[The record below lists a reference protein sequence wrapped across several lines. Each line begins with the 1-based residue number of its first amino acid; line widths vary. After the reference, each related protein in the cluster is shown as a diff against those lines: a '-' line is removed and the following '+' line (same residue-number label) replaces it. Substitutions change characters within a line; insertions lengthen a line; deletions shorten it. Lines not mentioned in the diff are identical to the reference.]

1 MFDARIRPLIDP
13 PLNRVG
19 HLLARAGVS
28 PNAVTLFGFAIGIGA
43 AVAIA
48 SGFFLL
54 GFVLI
59 ALNRL
64 ADGLDGALARATQKT
79 DLGGYLD
86 ITLDFFFYG
95 AIPLAFAI
103 QDPAAN
109 ALPAAALLCSF
120 YANGSAFLAFAIMAE
135 RRGLSTDKQGAKSLY
150 YLGGLAEG
158 TETIALF
165 LLMALFPSWFALL
178 AWAFAA
184 VCFVSAVA
192 RVMIG
197 VKSLDRH

>member
-13 PLNRVG
+13 SLNRLG
-19 HLLARAGVS
+19 YLLARTGVS

-103 QDPAAN
+103 QDPATN

-135 RRGLSTDKQGAKSLY
+135 RRGLSTNKQGAKSLY

-158 TETIALF
+158 TETIVLF
-165 LLMALFPSWFALL
+165 LLMALLPSWFATL

-184 VCFVSAVA
+184 VCFVSAGA

-197 VKSLDRH
+197 VKSLDRG

>member
-13 PLNRVG
+13 LLNRLG
-19 HLLARAGVS
+19 LALANAGVG
-28 PNAVTLFGFAIGIGA
+28 PIFVTLVGFAMGMGA

-48 SGFFLL
+48 AGYFLL

-59 ALNRL
+59 AFNRI
-64 ADGLDGALARATQKT
+64 ADGLDGAVARATRKT

-86 ITLDFFFYG
+86 ITLDFAFYG
-95 AIPLAFAI
+95 VIPLAFAL

-135 RRGLSTDKQGAKSLY
+135 RRGLSTDRQGQKSLY

-165 LLMALFPSWFALL
+165 LLMALLPDWFPVL

-184 VCFVSAVA
+184 VCFVSAGA

-197 VKSLDRH
+197 VKSLDR

>member
-13 PLNRVG
+13 LLNRLG
-19 HLLARAGVS
+19 HLLARTGVS
-28 PNAVTLFGFAIGIGA
+28 PNAVTLFGFVIGLGA

-48 SGFFLL
+48 SGLFLL

-103 QDPAAN
+103 QDPTTN

-158 TETIALF
+158 TETIVLF
-165 LLMALFPSWFALL
+165 LLMALLPSWFATL

-184 VCFVSAVA
+184 VCFVSAGA

-197 VKSLDRH
+197 VKSLDRG